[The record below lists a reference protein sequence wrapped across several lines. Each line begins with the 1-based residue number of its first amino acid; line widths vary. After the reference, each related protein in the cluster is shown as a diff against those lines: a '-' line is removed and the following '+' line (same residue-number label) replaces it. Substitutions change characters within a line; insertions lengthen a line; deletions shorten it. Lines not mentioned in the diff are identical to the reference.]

1 MTHSTLANRFVGRL
15 YTDEG
20 RLHLV
25 LDVDLEAETGRVSCK
40 IDGERQTIDVPL
52 NVIGS
57 HLALG
62 GELKLDSLNAG
73 SKAARTVEKPDGWY
87 FSTREGL
94 KGPYPTDEAANDA
107 LNEHIL
113 TFQGASAERVAAM

>member
-1 MTHSTLANRFVGRL
+1 MTHSTLANRFIGRL
-15 YTDEG
+15 YTDAG

-25 LDVDLEAETGRVSCK
+25 LDVDLDAEMGRVSCQ
-40 IDGERQTIDVPL
+40 IDGERRVIDVPL
-52 NVIGS
+52 DVIGS

-62 GELKLDSLNAG
+62 GELKLDNLNG
-73 SKAARTVEKPDGWY
+73 KGQARTVEKSDGWY

-94 KGPYPTDEAANDA
+94 KGPYPSDAAANDA

-113 TFQGASAERVAAM
+113 TFQGTSSDRVASM

>member
-1 MTHSTLANRFVGRL
+1 MTHSTLANRFAGRL

-25 LDVDLEAETGRVSCK
+25 LDVDLDNEVGRVSCQ
-40 IDGERQTIDVPL
+40 IDGERQIVDVPL
-52 NVIGS
+52 DHIGA

-62 GELKLDSLNAG
+62 GELKLDSLNNKKQ
-73 SKAARTVEKPDGWY
+73 SRTVEKPDGWY

-94 KGPYPTDEAANDA
+94 KGPYPTDQAANDA

-113 TFQGASAERVAAM
+113 TFQGTSQERVASM

>member
-1 MTHSTLANRFVGRL
+1 MTHSTLANRFAGRL

-25 LDVDLEAETGRVSCK
+25 LDVDLDNETGRVSCQ
-40 IDGERQTIDVPL
+40 IDGERKIIDVPL
-52 NVIGS
+52 EKIGA

-62 GELKLDSLNAG
+62 GELKLDNLG
-73 SKAARTVEKPDGWY
+73 EKGARTVEKSDGWY

-94 KGPYPTDEAANDA
+94 KGPYPSDEAANDA

-113 TFQGASAERVAAM
+113 TFQGASSDRVASL

>member
-1 MTHSTLANRFVGRL
+1 MTHSTLANRFAGRL

-25 LDVDLEAETGRVSCK
+25 LDVDLEKEIGRVSCQ
-40 IDGERQTIDVPL
+40 IDGERQIIDVPL
-52 NVIGS
+52 DVIGA

-62 GELKLDSLNAG
+62 GELKLDSLNNKQ
-73 SKAARTVEKPDGWY
+73 SRTVEKSDGWY

-94 KGPYPTDEAANDA
+94 KGPYPTDEAANEA

-113 TFQGASAERVAAM
+113 TFQGTSRDGLASM

>member
-1 MTHSTLANRFVGRL
+1 MTQSTLAKRFVGRL

-25 LDVDLEAETGRVSCK
+25 LDVDLEAGTGRVSCK
-40 IDGERQTIDVPL
+40 AGGERQLIDVPL
-52 NVIGS
+52 DVIGS

-62 GELKLDSLNAG
+62 GELKLDSLNTGA
-73 SKAARTVEKPDGWY
+73 KATRTVEKTDGWY

-94 KGPYPTDEAANDA
+94 KGPYPTDAAANDA
-107 LNEHIL
+107 LDEHIL
-113 TFQGASAERVAAM
+113 TYQGASTERVAAM